1 MSELY
6 IQNVIRSLK
15 QLEIAK
21 EKIDKEIKEH
31 ESEIKKYMLM
41 YNLEELQGMN
51 GEKAIYKEILGRRF
65 DSKSFKQNFA
75 DLYYSYMKD
84 TKSLRFK
91 FSYQECFMEKLV
103 LSILTAIMVY
113 ISEKNDNQGLA
124 YS

>member
-31 ESEIKKYMLM
+31 ESVIKKYMKM

-65 DSKSFKQNFA
+65 DTKSFKQNFA

-91 FSYQECFMEKLV
+91 FSY
-103 LSILTAIMVY
+103 
-113 ISEKNDNQGLA
+113 
-124 YS
+124 

>member
-31 ESEIKKYMLM
+31 ESEIKKYMQM
-41 YNLEELQGMN
+41 YNLEELHGMN

-65 DSKSFKQNFA
+65 DTKSFKQNLQNCIF
-75 DLYYSYMKD
+75 LYERYK
-84 TKSLRFK
+84 KH
-91 FSYQECFMEKLV
+91 
-103 LSILTAIMVY
+103 
-113 ISEKNDNQGLA
+113 
-124 YS
+124 

>member
-31 ESEIKKYMLM
+31 ESEIKKYMQM
-41 YNLEELQGMN
+41 YNLEELHGMN

-65 DSKSFKQNFA
+65 DAKSFKQNFA
-75 DLYYSYMKD
+75 ELYYSYMKD

-91 FSYQECFMEKLV
+91 FSY
-103 LSILTAIMVY
+103 
-113 ISEKNDNQGLA
+113 
-124 YS
+124 

>member
-31 ESEIKKYMLM
+31 ESEIKKYMQM
-41 YNLEELQGMN
+41 YNLEELHGMN

-65 DSKSFKQNFA
+65 DTKSFKQNFA
-75 DLYYSYMKD
+75 ELYYSYMKD
-84 TKSLRFK
+84 TKSIRFK
-91 FSYQECFMEKLV
+91 FSYQEDNAMGKMIFA
-103 LSILTAIMVY
+103 ILTDNAVY
-113 ISEKNDNQGLA
+113 IFERDNGQGLA
-124 YS
+124 

>member
-31 ESEIKKYMLM
+31 ESEIKLYMKM
-41 YNLEELQGMN
+41 YNLEELHGMN

-65 DSKSFKQNFA
+65 DSKNFKQNFA

-91 FSYQECFMEKLV
+91 FSY
-103 LSILTAIMVY
+103 
-113 ISEKNDNQGLA
+113 
-124 YS
+124 